1 MVAHKRAFRFVTFV
15 VAAVLLLPATAALAQ
30 AQGRLQAKVVDT
42 EGNPVAGVEVLVTQ
56 DDIGFRNTI
65 ETNKRGR
72 FTLMVLDATRVYTFQ
87 FEKEGMPPVT
97 QTYKI
102 ESGGTS
108 HHTFTLAPQA
118 PEADAPDTGGR
129 NAAPSGRNEAINTF
143 NEGVLALQGGDKAAA
158 RAKFEEAV
166 ALDANMPQPYSVLA
180 GLYLDAEEYD
190 QAIAAAEKLLELS
203 PDDPA
208 ALMVLYDAH
217 EAKGDSA
224 AARQY
229 LDRLGSAGGGTDAAI
244 RVFNAGADA
253 ARAGDLDSALTLFDK
268 AIEIDPELAPAHAAT
283 ARLLLARE
291 RYDDALAAAERALAA
306 DPDLVEV
313 QRVRY
318 EAYRR
323 LGQEDKAL
331 EVFEEL
337 AAADPEGLAE
347 TLYEQGRSA
356 FQAGDTAQAVQAL
369 EQAVQAKPDHARAH
383 YMLGLSYANAGDS
396 GKAKQHLQ
404 KFVELAPDDPEA
416 STAQEMIK
424 YMG

>member
-1 MVAHKRAFRFVTFV
+1 MVAHKRAFRFVTLV
-15 VAAVLLLPATAALAQ
+15 MAAILLLPASAALAQ
-30 AQGRLQAKVVDT
+30 AQGRLQATVVDA
-42 EGNPVAGVEVLVTQ
+42 EGKPVAGAEVLVTQ
-56 DDIGFRNTI
+56 DEIGFRNTAK
-65 ETNKRGR
+65 TDKRGR
-72 FTLMVLDATRVYTFQ
+72 FTLLVLDATRDYTFR
-87 FEKEGMPPVT
+87 FETEGLPPVT
-97 QTYKI
+97 QSHKI

-108 HHTFTLAPQA
+108 RHTFTLAPQA
-118 PEADAPDTGGR
+118 APAADAPVT
-129 NAAPSGRNEAINTF
+129 SGRSRAINTF
-143 NEGVLALQGGDKAAA
+143 NEGVKALQAGDKAAA
-158 RAKFEEAV
+158 RARFEEVV
-166 ALDANMPQPYSVLA
+166 AIDPDMPQPYSVLG
-180 GLYLDAEEYD
+180 GLYLDAKEYD

-217 EAKGDSA
+217 EAQGDSA
-224 AARQY
+224 AAGQY
-229 LDRLGSAGGGTDAAI
+229 LDRLGAAGGGTDAAI

-253 ARAGDLDSALTLFDK
+253 ARAGDLDSALTLFAK
-268 AIEIDPELAPAHAAT
+268 ALEIDPELAPAHAAS

-291 RYDDALAAAERALAA
+291 RYDDALAAAERALDI

-323 LGQEDKAL
+323 LGRDDEAL
-331 EVFEEL
+331 AVFEEL

-416 STAQEMIK
+416 STAQEMIE

>member
-1 MVAHKRAFRFVTFV
+1 MVAHQRILQSATYL

-30 AQGRLQAKVVDT
+30 AQGRLQANVVDA
-42 EGNPVAGVEVLVTQ
+42 EGNPVADAEVVVTQ
-56 DDIGFRNTI
+56 EDIGFHKTAKTDR
-65 ETNKRGR
+65 KGR
-72 FTLMVLDATRVYTFQ
+72 FSLMVLDATRLYTFEFQ
-87 FEKEGMPPVT
+87 KEGMPAVT
-97 QTYKI
+97 DTYKL
-102 ESGGTS
+102 SAGGTS
-108 HHTFTLAPQA
+108 RHTFVLAPQA
-118 PEADAPDTGGR
+118 PRAAQ
-129 NAAPSGRNEAINTF
+129 AAPTAPAAASGSNEAINTF
-143 NEGVLALQGGDKAAA
+143 NEGVLALQGGDKATA
-158 RAKFEEAV
+158 RAKFEEVV
-166 ALDANMPQPYSVLA
+166 ALDPDMPQPYSVL
-180 GLYLDAEEYD
+180 GSLYLDAEEYD
-190 QAIAAAEKLLELS
+190 QAIAAGEKLLELS

-208 ALMVLYDAH
+208 ALIVLYDAH
-217 EAKGDSA
+217 EGKGETA
-224 AARQY
+224 EARQY
-229 LDRLGSAGGGTDAAI
+229 LDRLSAAGGGRDAAV

-253 ARAGDLDSALTLFDK
+253 ARAGDLDTAITLFGK
-268 AIEIDPELAPAHAAT
+268 AIEIDPELAPAHAAS
-283 ARLLLARE
+283 ARLLLASE
-291 RYDDALAAAERALAA
+291 RYQEAVTAAERALEI

-383 YMLGLSYANAGDS
+383 YMLGLSYANADQKA
-396 GKAKQHLQ
+396 KAKQHLQ

-416 STAQEMIK
+416 ATAQEMIK